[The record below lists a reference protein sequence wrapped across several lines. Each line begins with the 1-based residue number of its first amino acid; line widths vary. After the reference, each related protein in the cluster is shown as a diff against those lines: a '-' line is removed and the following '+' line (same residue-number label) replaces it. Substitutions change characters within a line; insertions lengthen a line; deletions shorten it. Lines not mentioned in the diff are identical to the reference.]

1 PGAVLGVPRVV
12 GSALVVDARDPDRT
26 WILDRRT
33 GAVRA
38 SHLRTDG
45 DADVPSAAL
54 APLAPPPSA
63 VASGAVHLLRDG
75 AAPSAT
81 WLVGVDVASGW
92 PTWSRLVD
100 ESAQHAMV
108 RPRLL
113 AGGALVALVTS
124 PDEVRVVR
132 PDLTGALA
140 EGATTS
146 VDGSRFDR
154 PVWGMLE
161 SDSRIAVWADAIHL
175 ARTSRDRRS
184 SVGTIA
190 LDRRAARDPASE
202 DPAVWHP
209 ARRVASPASR
219 VRDDT
224 GARLAPFA
232 THLEATPDGAWVTV
246 AWLEPGDRPVEAC
259 TAWWEPDADDR
270 LVVVPLRSTLL
281 YPQPPV
287 RVGRFALLR
296 TDDGFRVVRLRPA
309 P

>member
-1 PGAVLGVPRVV
+1 M
-12 GSALVVDARDPDRT
+12 
-26 WILDRRT
+26 
-33 GAVRA
+33 
-38 SHLRTDG
+38 
-45 DADVPSAAL
+45 
-54 APLAPPPSA
+54 
-63 VASGAVHLLRDG
+63 
-75 AAPSAT
+75 
-81 WLVGVDVASGW
+81 
-92 PTWSRLVD
+92 D
-100 ESAQHAMV
+100 ESAQHAIV

-140 EGATTS
+140 DAATTT

-154 PVWGMLE
+154 TVWGMLE
-161 SDSRIAVWADAIHL
+161 SDSRIAVFGDAIHL

-190 LDRRAARDPASE
+190 IDRRAARDPASE

-209 ARRVASPASR
+209 ARRVSSPASR
-219 VRDDT
+219 VSDESGT
-224 GARLAPFA
+224 RLAPFA

-287 RVGRFALLR
+287 RVGRFVLLR
-296 TDDGFRVVRLRPA
+296 TDDGFRVVRMRPA